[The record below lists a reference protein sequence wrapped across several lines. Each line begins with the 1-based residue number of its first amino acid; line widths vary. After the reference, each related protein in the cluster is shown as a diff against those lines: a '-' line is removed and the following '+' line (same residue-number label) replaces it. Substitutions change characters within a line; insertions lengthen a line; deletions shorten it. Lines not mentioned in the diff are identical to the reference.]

1 MTLLKLFES
10 LNTEDLFTF
19 FKKQDYV
26 TLHLKENDF
35 VALRTMKITGTSLL
49 NCEKKDLMET
59 LTWGTA
65 IEIFT
70 LKNKVSSG
78 KVCVMFWV
86 KLVEFKYNVN
96 LSLVIEIGDNDYAK
110 YRKLESLIINQK
122 VS

>member
-49 NCEKKDLMET
+49 NCEKKDLMGT

-78 KVCVMFWV
+78 KVCVVF
-86 KLVEFKYNVN
+86 
-96 LSLVIEIGDNDYAK
+96 
-110 YRKLESLIINQK
+110 
-122 VS
+122 

>member
-1 MTLLKLFES
+1 
-10 LNTEDLFTF
+10 
-19 FKKQDYV
+19 
-26 TLHLKENDF
+26 
-35 VALRTMKITGTSLL
+35 MKITGTSLL

-59 LTWGTA
+59 MTWGTA

>member
-1 MTLLKLFES
+1 
-10 LNTEDLFTF
+10 
-19 FKKQDYV
+19 
-26 TLHLKENDF
+26 
-35 VALRTMKITGTSLL
+35 
-49 NCEKKDLMET
+49 MET

>member
-110 YRKLESLIINQK
+110 YRKHESLIINQK
-122 VS
+122 MS

>member
-49 NCEKKDLMET
+49 NCEKKDLMGT

-78 KVCVMFWV
+78 KVCVVFWV